1 MSKRFKF
8 FIGHLSISL
17 LIALLAIV
25 LVFCV
30 WYPSPLAAAVGVT
43 HIFLMLIAVDVILG
57 PLLGL
62 LVYKEAKKSLKMDL
76 SIIVLIQVVAFG
88 FGFYSIAQGRPAWI
102 VFNQNSF
109 ELIRV
114 NDIYAEHPESISDE
128 FKTNPLWGAEYVA
141 TQPNP
146 DINLRGNDIFAE
158 ALGGISLAQ
167 RPERY
172 VALNLQYE
180 KIKNSSIPLIELSK
194 YNDQPKLNNIITKYP
209 QASAWLPL
217 KASKRDMVVLINNDS
232 GQVIKIVD
240 LKPWE

>member
-17 LIALLAIV
+17 LIALLAIL

-43 HIFLMLIAVDVILG
+43 HIFLMLIAIDVILG
-57 PLLGL
+57 PILGL
-62 LVYKEAKKSLKMDL
+62 LVYKEGKKSLKMDL
-76 SIIVLIQVVAFG
+76 SIIIIIQLMAFG

-114 NDIYAEHPESISDE
+114 NDIYTEHPESIPEE
-128 FKTNPLWGAEYVA
+128 FKNNPYLGPKYVA
-141 TQPNP
+141 TRPSNN
-146 DINLRGNDIFAE
+146 ITMRSNDIFAE

-167 RPERY
+167 RPERF
-172 VALNLQYE
+172 VEINQQSE
-180 KIKNSSIPLIELSK
+180 KIMSSAKPIEQLNQFNSLDSVQKVLK
-194 YNDQPKLNNIITKYP
+194 QYP
-209 QASAWLPL
+209 QANGWIPL
-217 KASKRDMVVLINNDS
+217 KAIQQDMVVLMNQE
-232 GQVIKIVD
+232 QVVKVVD
-240 LKPWE
+240 LRPWN

>member
-43 HIFLMLIAVDVILG
+43 HIFLMLIAIDVVIG

-62 LVYKEAKKSLKMDL
+62 LVYKEGKKTLKMDL
-76 SIIVLIQVVAFG
+76 GIIVLIQVLAFG
-88 FGFYSIAQGRPAWI
+88 LGFYSIAQGRPVWI
-102 VFNQNSF
+102 VFNQTSF
-109 ELIRV
+109 ELIRI
-114 NDIYAEHPESISDE
+114 NDIYAENLESVSTK
-128 FKTNPLWGAEYVA
+128 FKTNSWIGPKYVA
-141 TQPNP
+141 TQPSE
-146 DINLRGNDIFAE
+146 DINLRNNDIFTE

-172 VALNLQYE
+172 VSLDLQYG
-180 KIKNSSIPLIELSK
+180 KIKNSSTPLIELSK
-194 YNDQPKLNNIITKYP
+194 YNDQAKVSNILTKYP

-232 GQVIKIVD
+232 GQVIKIVN
-240 LKPWE
+240 LRPWN

>member
-17 LIALLAIV
+17 FVALLAIL

-30 WYPSPLAAAVGVT
+30 WYPSPLAATVGVT
-43 HIFLMLIAVDVILG
+43 HIFLMLIAIDVILG

-62 LVYKEAKKSLKMDL
+62 LVYKEGKKSLKMDL
-76 SIIVLIQVVAFG
+76 SIIILIQIMAFG

-114 NDIYAEHPESISDE
+114 NDIYKEHPESILDG
-128 FKTNPLWGAEYVA
+128 FKKNSWLGPEYVA
-141 TQPNP
+141 TRPSNN
-146 DINLRGNDIFAE
+146 ITMRSNDIFTE

-167 RPERY
+167 RPERF
-172 VALNLQYE
+172 VELNQQSE
-180 KIKNSSIPLIELSK
+180 KIMSSAKPIQQLNQFNSLDSVQK
-194 YNDQPKLNNIITKYP
+194 IIKQYP
-209 QASAWLPL
+209 QANGWIPL
-217 KASKRDMVVLINNDS
+217 KAVKQDMVVLMNQK
-232 GQVIKIVD
+232 QVVKVVD
-240 LKPWE
+240 LRPWN

>member
-17 LIALLAIV
+17 FIALLAIV

-43 HIFLMLIAVDVILG
+43 HIFLMLIAIDVILG

-62 LVYKEAKKSLKMDL
+62 LVYKEGKKSLKMDL
-76 SIIVLIQVVAFG
+76 GIIILIQIMAFG

-114 NDIYAEHPESISDE
+114 NDIYIEHPESILDE
-128 FKTNPLWGAEYVA
+128 FKKNPWWGPQYVSA
-141 TQPNP
+141 QPSI
-146 DINLRGNDIFAE
+146 DKNLRSNDIFTE

-172 VALNLQYE
+172 VPIANAQAQIEQRAQELNELNKFNAADKVK
-180 KIKNSSIPLIELSK
+180 KIL
-194 YNDQPKLNNIITKYP
+194 DKYP
-209 QASAWLPL
+209 QANAWVPL
-217 KASKRDMVVLINNDS
+217 KATAMDMVVLLNKEK
-232 GQVIKIVD
+232 GEVVKVVD
-240 LKPWE
+240 LRPWS